1 MLSVVALSEIFEK
14 RDVKMFIMKMII
26 FRDPVILRQPLETES
41 SEPITEQVTTAL
53 PWVGGNQPI

>member
-1 MLSVVALSEIFEK
+1 
-14 RDVKMFIMKMII
+14 MFIMKMII